1 MKHLLL
7 SPLCLALSLAACEL
21 ANNAYAAERLAA
33 TPEFLS
39 ASSDIRWQSV
49 DDNVLSH
56 QTGKGAGGT
65 MVSGLV
71 LQILSQW
78 QMPDGGSA
86 SAQGALTISTNANNS
101 VSAQASTSA
110 QARDGGV
117 HGNGNGVGQGNAAHG
132 GSATTSVASN
142 GMGTGADPQ
151 ANATGGQHVSVN
163 GVSQVTQVAGNG
175 NVGMNSTVIDFNG
188 DSASSLATNGASG
201 SNSNSNSNLNA
212 TATSASGNVKAGI
225 AFGSGG
231 VAVTVQTPAG
241 VATQT
246 ITPAA
251 FQGSGSIAQLLQIAG
266 NGQAVVN
273 QLQLSIK
280 TLPMSAALLRQSG
293 VLQALQNSALIRH

>member
-1 MKHLLL
+1 MKHLLV
-7 SPLCLALSLAACEL
+7 SPLCLALSLAACEF
-21 ANNAYAAERLAA
+21 AGNACAAERLTA

-39 ASSDIRWQSV
+39 ASSDARWQGV
-49 DDNVLSH
+49 DDDVLSH

-86 SAQGALTISTNANNS
+86 TAQGALTISTNANNS
-101 VSAQASTSA
+101 VSAQVSTSA
-110 QARDGGV
+110 QARDGAA
-117 HGNGNGVGQGNAAHG
+117 HGNGVGQGNASHG
-132 GSATTSVASN
+132 TTTSAS
-142 GMGTGADPQ
+142 
-151 ANATGGQHVSVN
+151 ATGGQLVSVN

-188 DSASSLATNGASG
+188 ESASSLASSGASG
-201 SNSNSNSNLNA
+201 SNSSWNSSLSA

-225 AFGSGG
+225 AFGNGG

-280 TLPMSAALLRQSG
+280 TMPTSAALLRQSG
-293 VLQALQNSALIRH
+293 VLRALQNSALIRH